1 MERPSSTSS
10 LPRVTL
16 AELARQLEDRGVS
29 ARCEPADTAAHVQG
43 MTVDSREVRPCNLFV
58 CKGAAFRPAF
68 LASAVEAGAA
78 TYLCS
83 DDPELLAE
91 LTAAAPTCPR
101 LVVSDVRRAMA
112 LVAPAI
118 YDHPERA
125 LTVCGITGTKGKS
138 TVAYMLRSILLASG
152 DVPSILG
159 SIETDDGVE
168 SYESHNTTP
177 EAPELW
183 RHLRNTVDAGRT
195 RMVMEVSSQGLK
207 YDRVLGLPFGIAC
220 FLNIGRDHISSVE
233 HPTFEDYFAS
243 KLRIFEHAETA
254 VVNLATAHVDE
265 VLAAAS
271 HAQRLVTVRACHEG
285 AAADGLSNAGDAPGS
300 ASADA
305 IAPTFEA
312 KDIRSMDKGLAF
324 TVIEHDT
331 QGTPVV
337 ATPITLGMAG
347 LFNVDNALAAIA
359 CARLMGVDYAAIAA
373 GLAHVRVPG
382 RMELVPSPDGKVLA
396 IVDYAHNELSFE
408 TLFSSVK
415 REYPGRRIIAL
426 FGAPGGKA
434 QERREALPRVA
445 SKYADLIIYTEEDP
459 AHERVEDICAE
470 LAANTPAQVPHEIIV
485 ERTAAIER
493 AVEAG
498 RSYPEGAVL
507 LLLAKGDE
515 TRQHRGDDYPEV
527 ESDLSIARRLLSVAC

>member
-1 MERPSSTSS
+1 MKRPSSTSS
-10 LPRVTL
+10 LPYVTL
-16 AELARQLEDRGVS
+16 AELAHLLEGRGVS

-43 MTVDSREVRPCNLFV
+43 MTVDSREVRPRNLFV

-68 LASAVEAGAA
+68 LASAVEAGTAA
-78 TYLCS
+78 YLCS

-207 YDRVLGLPFGIAC
+207 YDRVLGLPFDIAC

-254 VVNLATAHVDE
+254 VVNLATEHVDE

-285 AAADGLSNAGDAPGS
+285 TAADGLSNAGDAPGS

-305 IAPTFEA
+305 ITPTFEA

-415 REYPGRRIIAL
+415 REYPGRRVIAL

-470 LAANTPAQVPHEIIV
+470 LAAHTPAGVAHEIICD
-485 ERTAAIER
+485 RTAAIER
-493 AVEAG
+493 AVEVG
-498 RSYPEGAVL
+498 RSCPEGAVL

>member
-10 LPRVTL
+10 LPYVTL
-16 AELARQLEDRGVS
+16 AELAHLLEGRGVS

-43 MTVDSREVRPCNLFV
+43 MTVDSREVRPRNLFV

-78 TYLCS
+78 AYLCS

-118 YDHPERA
+118 YDHPERV

-207 YDRVLGLPFGIAC
+207 YDRVLGLPLGIAC

-305 IAPTFEA
+305 ITPTFEA
-312 KDIRSMDKGLAF
+312 KDIRSMDRGLAF

-434 QERREALPRVA
+434 QERRESLPRVA

-470 LAANTPAQVPHEIIV
+470 LAANTPAGVAHKIICDREQAV
-485 ERTAAIER
+485 SAAIE
-493 AVEAG
+493 AG
-498 RSYPEGAVL
+498 REAPEGAVV

-527 ESDLSIARRLLSVAC
+527 ESDLSLARRLLSD